1 MQNKKWFEM
10 PEIKVVALEVADVIT
25 TSDDPDWGLGE
36 V

>member
-10 PEIKVVALEVADVIT
+10 PELKVVALEVADVIT
-25 TSDDPDWGLGE
+25 TSDDIDYGMGE